1 MKLKNNQSANEQQS
15 STKANDDLAKP
26 MKPKGPNKSTDE
38 QQGATRGDNDL
49 PDKKIELKRKQEEN
63 SAGNTCKKSKVS

>member
-1 MKLKNNQSANEQQS
+1 MNPNQSANEQQS
-15 STKANDDLAKP
+15 STEGNDDLAKP
-26 MKPKGPNKSTDE
+26 MEPKGPNKSTDE
-38 QQGATRGDNDL
+38 QQGATRDNNDL